1 MVVVAAEAA
10 AEAEEVAEEVTKA
23 VAKEAVA
30 TKSPTTDGP
39 TSPSMLTTHHLQSVK
54 NIIFTGKVLTGVKSQ
69 LPVPGRTIFCPRINE
84 TGASLTITT
93 YKKPCIHTKTTKYI
107 QLV

>member
-39 TSPSMLTTHHLQSVK
+39 TSPSMLTTHRHQSVK
-54 NIIFTGKVLTGVKSQ
+54 NIMFTGKVLTGVKSR
-69 LPVPGRTIFCPRINE
+69 LRVLGRTSFYQKIKNE
-84 TGASLTITT
+84 TVAS
-93 YKKPCIHTKTTKYI
+93 
-107 QLV
+107 